1 MLTPE
6 YLHQRIS
13 EKIQSIDFSGEPK
26 ELYEP
31 IEYTLSLGG
40 KRLRPFLVLMVCDLF
55 DGNIDKAINSA
66 IGIELFHNFT
76 LLHDDIMDLAPL
88 RRNSPTV
95 YQKWNTNIAILS
107 GDAMYAKAYELVIES
122 NIEVL
127 KKVLSIFTQT
137 AIEVCEGQQY
147 DMNYETVDK
156 ISIADYIKM
165 IRLKTAVLIAASI
178 KIGALVGGASDNDAK
193 NLYKFG
199 ECIGIA
205 FQLIDDYLDVYGNQA
220 KFGKKPGGDIL
231 SNKKTFLLLKALE
244 TAKGSTLDRLILY
257 TNGTNHNPEEK
268 ISAITEIYNE
278 LNIPELVNDLILEY
292 FNAGKEYLY
301 IVNISAEKKAYFL
314 KFTEELLSRES

>member
-1 MLTPE
+1 MLSPE
-6 YLHQRIS
+6 YLHQRIA
-13 EKIQSIDFSGEPK
+13 EKIKSIDFTGNPK

-55 DGNIDKAINSA
+55 DGPIDNAINSA

-122 NIEVL
+122 DIDVL

-147 DMNYETVDK
+147 DMNYETDET
-156 ISIADYIKM
+156 ISITDYIKM

-178 KIGALVGGASDNDAK
+178 KIGALVGGASENNA
-193 NLYKFG
+193 NTLYKFG

-220 KFGKKPGGDIL
+220 KFGKKTGGDIL
-231 SNKKTFLLLKALE
+231 SNKKTFLLIKALDI
-244 TAKGSTLDRLILY
+244 AKGESRERLIFY
-257 TNGTNHNPEEK
+257 IHNTNHNPQEK
-268 ISAITEIYNE
+268 INGVTEIYNN
-278 LNIPELVNDLILEY
+278 LNIPELTSELIMKY
-292 FNAGKEYLY
+292 FNEGKEYLNL
-301 IVNISAEKKAYFL
+301 VNLGDDKKAYFL